1 MRPRAKLRL
10 FVVVLAFVDVKTRR
24 CHRSTRP
31 SCKTFHTP
39 SKAIRLLIFSN
50 HLPRFMGYCKTS
62 FLHILTYIP
71 PYFRGQSMN
80 TYRHQK
86 YKFANQSI
94 YTLISNL
101 SGRPDIFL
109 GSATLKKWGP
119 KNGVQKPGCK
129 NQGHC
134 YSKREKARL
143 PPLFLN
149 NNDPAFCTLLFAPH
163 ILDPVFFQGGKPTP
177 LFITRIKGTD

>member
-1 MRPRAKLRL
+1 MVGAVDVRPRAKLRL

-62 FLHILTYIP
+62 FLHILMYIP
-71 PYFRGQSMN
+71 PMCYFRGQSMN

-86 YKFANQSI
+86 HK
-94 YTLISNL
+94 TLFF
-101 SGRPDIFL
+101 P
-109 GSATLKKWGP
+109 
-119 KNGVQKPGCK
+119 
-129 NQGHC
+129 
-134 YSKREKARL
+134 
-143 PPLFLN
+143 
-149 NNDPAFCTLLFAPH
+149 PH
-163 ILDPVFFQGGKPTP
+163 ILELNSFVINYLSCLSSSNYFLTKKK
-177 LFITRIKGTD
+177 IRS

>member
-1 MRPRAKLRL
+1 MVGAVDVRPRAKLRL

-62 FLHILTYIP
+62 FLHILMYIP
-71 PYFRGQSMN
+71 PICYFRGQSMN

-86 YKFANQSI
+86 HK
-94 YTLISNL
+94 TLFF
-101 SGRPDIFL
+101 P
-109 GSATLKKWGP
+109 
-119 KNGVQKPGCK
+119 
-129 NQGHC
+129 H
-134 YSKREKARL
+134 
-143 PPLFLN
+143 
-149 NNDPAFCTLLFAPH
+149 H
-163 ILDPVFFQGGKPTP
+163 ILD
-177 LFITRIKGTD
+177 LFRFANRPMFSKKNSGRRLTGLLQLIYASQADWSEFWKNASYFLLCQVKLWQPDRI

>member
-1 MRPRAKLRL
+1 MVGAVDVRPRAKLRL

-62 FLHILTYIP
+62 FLHILTYVHTSNML
-71 PYFRGQSMN
+71 FRGQSMN

-86 YKFANQSI
+86 HK
-94 YTLISNL
+94 TLFFPPHISHCQF
-101 SGRPDIFL
+101 SGFSFIPFPVIFL
-109 GSATLKKWGP
+109 VKNCAT
-119 KNGVQKPGCK
+119 QI
-129 NQGHC
+129 
-134 YSKREKARL
+134 
-143 PPLFLN
+143 FL
-149 NNDPAFCTLLFAPH
+149 
-163 ILDPVFFQGGKPTP
+163 
-177 LFITRIKGTD
+177 